1 MADASNLCAYCS
13 KIPFETLSCPTK
25 NEIIKVRQAR
35 RAGKLRGLVT
45 MPFRESFYGDEPE
58 KALVSLGSLDR
69 IRSDAT
75 TCGLCRIFASVISRQ
90 GCVYE
95 GNKPIPTNDEVRW
108 EATTDVNYHGA
119 LTESMMDGDGHTWD
133 GLFLLRRLSLIATF
147 TNVATGGPPD
157 PYQFA
162 SLRNVAQVCNTADVQ
177 SSDISSSSD
186 IQIPNGDN
194 HILFGGRSRPL
205 AIDAG
210 LLQKWRH
217 ICSTQHEN
225 TCSDGDDWISIE

>member
-1 MADASNLCAYCS
+1 M
-13 KIPFETLSCPTK
+13 
-25 NEIIKVRQAR
+25 IKVRQAR
-35 RAGKLRGLVT
+35 KAGKIRGLVT
-45 MPFRESFYGDEPE
+45 MPFRESFHDDEADTPF
-58 KALVSLGSLDR
+58 VPLGSLDR
-69 IRSDAT
+69 IRSDAA

-108 EATTDVNYHGA
+108 DATTDVNYHGV

-162 SLRNVAQVCNTADVQ
+162 SLRNVAQMCNTTDAQ
-177 SSDISSSSD
+177 SLDMFSDSENKASNSD
-186 IQIPNGDN
+186 DR
-194 HILFGGRSRPL
+194 ILFGGRLRPME
-205 AIDAG
+205 IDVS

-217 ICSTQHEN
+217 ICTTQHVN
-225 TCSDGDDWISIE
+225 TCSDGDDWVSVEYVDLICTLIGHY